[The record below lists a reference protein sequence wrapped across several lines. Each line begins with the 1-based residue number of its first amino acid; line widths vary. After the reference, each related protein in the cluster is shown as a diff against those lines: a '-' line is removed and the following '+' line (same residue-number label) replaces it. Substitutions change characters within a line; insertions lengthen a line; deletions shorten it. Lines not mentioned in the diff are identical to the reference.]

1 MQQWTLDKWL
11 CDKRDDD
18 DDDDFLLLASKCL
31 DDCVKQL
38 SCVNVEDNYDGEQRR

>member
-18 DDDDFLLLASKCL
+18 DDFLLLASRCL
-31 DDCVKQL
+31 DDCVEHL
-38 SCVNVEDNYDGEQRR
+38 SCVDVEDNYDGEQRR